1 MSGGSA
7 DFTTTRVGS
16 GARLPVVIVPLALI
30 AVFGLAVVGGRSP
43 SEAVGTA
50 AAPPVA
56 AKGVRVPTW
65 SVPHPNEVRTKGV
78 RLMRLARLVDPYER

>member
-7 DFTTTRVGS
+7 EFKTTRVGS
-16 GARLPVVIVPLALI
+16 SARLPVVIVPLALV
-30 AVFGLAVVGGRSP
+30 AVIGVGVIGGRSP
-43 SEAVGTA
+43 SEAVGPA
-50 AAPPVA
+50 AAPLA
-56 AKGVRVPTW
+56 APAVRTLTW

>member
-7 DFTTTRVGS
+7 EFKTTRVGS
-16 GARLPVVIVPLALI
+16 GARLPVVIVPLALA
-30 AVFGLAVVGGRSP
+30 AVIGLAVVGGRSP
-43 SEAVGTA
+43 SEAIGPA
-50 AAPPVA
+50 AAPPA
-56 AKGVRVPTW
+56 APAVRLPTW

>member
-7 DFTTTRVGS
+7 EFTTTRVRS
-16 GARLPVVIVPLALI
+16 GARLPVVIAPLVLA
-30 AVFGLAVVGGRSP
+30 AVIGLAVIGGRSA

-50 AAPPVA
+50 AAPPA
-56 AKGVRVPTW
+56 AATAVRAPTW
-65 SVPHPNEVRTKGV
+65 SVPHPGEVRTKGV